1 MITKGLALL
10 VAIILLSPVAFM
22 SPDEGNGELIIAR
35 GTDAPSLDPR
45 ATTAVYAIEVCEA
58 VFNSLVYSD
67 RDTEIVLD
75 LAKDYEIKDDDVTY
89 IFELREDVTFHDGEP
104 LTAEDVVFTYE
115 TILDP
120 AFGSPHKERVDAI
133 ETIEALDEYT
143 VKIKIDEPHA
153 AFMDSLDVMIVPK
166 HAAPSDPFADV
177 DPDVDEEIERGVFAH
192 EPIGSGPFKVVDWS
206 PEDQVVLERY
216 EDYHE
221 GPAKL
226 ERIVRR
232 IIPEDEAQY
241 ADLMG
246 GRIHVGFAP
255 EQEYD
260 ALDADPDFTVIH
272 SPTLNYFP
280 LYMNH
285 DYDRAPM
292 FEDFKVRKAINKA
305 ADYDAIVE
313 HVWETALRVHTPIVQ
328 DTWAYDPDSIRVYDH
343 DPERARELLAEAGY
357 PDGLEVEIIMSDSTT
372 NVELGEMLDAYYMQA
387 GIDLQ
392 VNTMD
397 FGTMLDRVV
406 EGDYEM
412 AHVGMVG
419 MTDPDEFMQR
429 FESGDGAGNYS
440 NEELDEYIREAR
452 RTVDDLERRKELYS
466 KAQAHISENAVDVP
480 LFNSVFTIIMDSDVV
495 WDYHYVERWR
505 NIDEVYWDN

>member
-1 MITKGLALL
+1 MIKKGLTLLIAL
-10 VAIILLSPVAFM
+10 ILLSPAALM
-22 SPDEGNGELIIAR
+22 SPEGENGELIVAR
-35 GTDAPSLDPR
+35 GTDAETLDPR
-45 ATTAVYAIEVCEA
+45 ATTSAYSIEVCEA
-58 VFNSLVYSD
+58 IFNSLVYID

-75 LAKDYEIKDDDVTY
+75 LAKNLEIKDDDVTY

-133 ETIEALDEYT
+133 ETIEAVDEYT
-143 VKIKIDEPHA
+143 VKIVIDEPHA
-153 AFMDSLDVMIVPK
+153 AFIDSLNVMIVPK
-166 HAAPSDPFADV
+166 HLAPRDPFGDAE
-177 DPDVDEEIERGVFAH
+177 DELTAFAH
-192 EPIGSGPFKVVDWS
+192 EPVGSGPFKLVEWV

-216 EDYHE
+216 EDYFE

-246 GRIHVGFAP
+246 GRIDVGFVP
-255 EQEYD
+255 SEEYD
-260 ALDADPDFTVIH
+260 ALEEDPDFTVIH

-280 LYMNH
+280 IFINH
-285 DYDRAPM
+285 DYEMNPM
-292 FEDFKVRKAINKA
+292 FEHVEVRQALNKA

-328 DTWAYDPDSIRVYDH
+328 GTWAHDPDAIRVYEH

-357 PDGLEVEIIMSDSTT
+357 PDGIEVEIIMSDSTT

-397 FGTMLDRVV
+397 FGTMLDRVI
-406 EGDYEM
+406 EGEYELGY
-412 AHVGMVG
+412 VGMVG

-440 NEELDEYIREAR
+440 NEELDEIIREAR
-452 RTVDDLERRKELYS
+452 RVVDDLERRKELYS
-466 KAQAHISENAVDVP
+466 QAQAHISENAVDIP
-480 LFNSVFTIIMDSDVV
+480 LYNSVFTIVMDSDVV

-505 NIDEVYWDN
+505 NIDEVYWDK